1 MKKWFAA
8 SLALVSL
15 AAAAPLA
22 ADPVWVPV
30 VAPHGA
36 DGRVIATKLRISS
49 ADGAEKPYLAT
60 RAGLIQ
66 VETSQDQG
74 IDAWIETGRGGRTF
88 ITRVPVISE
97 QNRVEA
103 GAVAYVNGLDPDASR
118 LGLVNLAERSAICL
132 MDLLRADGSPTGARA
147 TIDMPA
153 AALKQLDDDALSLS
167 DDPEAPEA
175 VTAQVTCDSPFYAYA
190 VTVDPRTSEV
200 SFATPEPEAQAKA
213 GTQAPMTGKASVVFT
228 AGGLLHEPTP
238 KKEKAILRIPVPR
251 ALALSR
257 MVIDWDVTPGA
268 WSKKNPSGAHALIWL
283 HRGRFRSNTV
293 ANVNFFGPGK
303 NRFRNNQNLDLP
315 ALSNTNG
322 TAGMTLEKGRTYHF
336 RYVYDAIAQT
346 VEVTA
351 SLNGRVLKTIRMG
364 GTASNHTITIPATG
378 LVTELGH
385 YSFQKGP
392 EVATLGW
399 RYSNLRVEMIQ
410 K

>member
-15 AAAAPLA
+15 AAATPLQ

-30 VAPHGA
+30 VAPQGT
-36 DGRVIATKLRISS
+36 DGRVIATRLRISS
-49 ADGAEKPYLAT
+49 ADRAEKPYLGT
-60 RAGLIQ
+60 KAGLIQ
-66 VETSQDQG
+66 VETSQDRG
-74 IDAWIETGRGGRTF
+74 IDAWIETARGGRTF

-97 QNRVEA
+97 QNRSEA

-118 LGLVNLAERSAICL
+118 LGLVNLAERSAVCL
-132 MDLLRADGSPTGARA
+132 VDLLRADGSPTGARA

-153 AALKQLDDDALSLS
+153 VALKQLDDDALPGS
-167 DDPEAPEA
+167 DPEA

-200 SFATPEPEAQAKA
+200 AFATPETEAQAKA
-213 GTQAPMTGKASVVFT
+213 GTKAPVASKASVVFT

-268 WSKKNPSGAHALIWL
+268 WSKKNQSGAHALIWL
-283 HRGRFRSNTV
+283 HRGKFRSNTV

-336 RYVYDAIAQT
+336 RYVYDAIAQS

-351 SLNGRVLKTIRMG
+351 SLNDRVLKTIRMG

-392 EVATLGW
+392 EVATFGW

>member
-15 AAAAPLA
+15 ATAAPSK
-22 ADPVWVPV
+22 ADSVWVPV

-36 DGRVIATKLRISS
+36 DGRVIATRLRISH
-49 ADGAEKPYLAT
+49 AGRAEKLYSGIE
-60 RAGLIQ
+60 AGLFQ
-66 VETSQDQG
+66 VEASQDRG
-74 IDAWIETGRGGRTF
+74 IDAWIATARGGRTF

-97 QNRVEA
+97 QDQVAA
-103 GAVAYVNGLDPDASR
+103 GAVTFLNGLDQNVAK
-118 LGLVNLAERSAICL
+118 LGLVNLGEQSAICL
-132 MDLLRADGSPTGARA
+132 VDLLRADGSATGERE
-147 TIDMPA
+147 TVDVPA
-153 AALKQLDDDALSLS
+153 FAQKQLDDALGLRE
-167 DDPEAPEA
+167 DPEA
-175 VTAQVTCDSPFYAYA
+175 VSAQVTCNSPFYAYA

-200 SFATPEPEAQAKA
+200 AFATPEPEVQAKA
-213 GTQAPMTGKASVVFT
+213 KTPMASKATSKASVVFT
-228 AGGLLHEPTP
+228 AGGLLHEPTT
-238 KKEKAILRIPVPR
+238 KKEKGILRIPVPR

-257 MVIDWDVTPGA
+257 MVIDWDVTAGP
-268 WSKKNPSGAHALIWL
+268 WSKKSSAGAHALIWL

-322 TAGMTLEKGRTYHF
+322 TVGMTLEKGRTYHF
-336 RYVYDAIAQT
+336 RYVYDAIAET

-364 GTASNHTITIPATG
+364 GSASNHTLTVPATG
-378 LVTELGH
+378 LVTEFGH

>member
-15 AAAAPLA
+15 AAAAPLQ

-36 DGRVIATKLRISS
+36 DGRVLATKLRISS
-49 ADGAEKPYLAT
+49 AEGAEKPYLAT
-60 RAGLIQ
+60 KAGLIQ
-66 VETSQDQG
+66 VEASQDQG
-74 IDAWIETGRGGRTF
+74 IDAWIETARGGRTF

-97 QNRVEA
+97 QNRSEA
-103 GAVAYVNGLDPDASR
+103 GAVAYVNGLDPDGSR
-118 LGLVNLAERSAICL
+118 LGLVNLAERSAVCL
-132 MDLLRADGSPTGARA
+132 VDLLRADGSATGARA
-147 TIDMPA
+147 TIDLPA
-153 AALKQLDDDALSLS
+153 VALKQLDDDALGLS
-167 DDPEAPEA
+167 DDSEEAPEA

-200 SFATPEPEAQAKA
+200 AFATPEPEVQAKA
-213 GTQAPMTGKASVVFT
+213 KTPGISKASVVFT
-228 AGGLLHEPTP
+228 ASGLLHEPTP

-268 WSKKNPSGAHALIWL
+268 WSKKNQAGAHALLWL
-283 HRGRFRSNTV
+283 HRGKFRSNTV

-336 RYVYDAIAQT
+336 RYVYDAITQT

-351 SLNGRVLKTIRMG
+351 SLDGRVLKTIRMG

-392 EVATLGW
+392 EVSTLGW

>member
-15 AAAAPLA
+15 AAAPLK

-49 ADGAEKPYLAT
+49 ADGAEKPYLGT
-60 RAGLIQ
+60 KAGLIQ

-74 IDAWIETGRGGRTF
+74 IDAWIETARGGRTF
-88 ITRVPVISE
+88 VTRVPVISE
-97 QNRVEA
+97 QNRSEA
-103 GAVAYVNGLDPDASR
+103 GAVAYVNGLDPGASR
-118 LGLVNLAERSAICL
+118 LGLANLAERSAVCL
-132 MDLLRADGSPTGARA
+132 VDLLRADGSPTGARA
-147 TIDMPA
+147 TVDVPA
-153 AALKQLDDDALSLS
+153 VALKQLDDDALGLGS
-167 DDPEAPEA
+167 DPEA

-200 SFATPEPEAQAKA
+200 AFATPETAVQAKA
-213 GTQAPMTGKASVVFT
+213 ATQAPVAGKASVVFT
-228 AGGLLHEPTP
+228 ASGLLHQPTP
-238 KKEKAILRIPVPR
+238 QKEKGIVRIPVPK
-251 ALALSR
+251 ALALR
-257 MVIDWDVTPGA
+257 QMVIDWDVTVGP
-268 WSKKNPSGAHALIWL
+268 WSKKNPAGAHALLWI

-293 ANVNFFGPGK
+293 ANVNFFGPRK

-322 TAGMTLEKGRTYHF
+322 TTGMTLEQGKTYHF
-336 RYVYDAIAQT
+336 RYVYDALVQS
-346 VEVTA
+346 VVVTA

-364 GTASNHTITIPATG
+364 GSVSHNTITIPASG

-385 YSFQKGP
+385 YSFQEGP